1 MGRRIAVWALAG
13 AAVAF
18 GWYLY
23 FTWLTWSAYHGGPGF
38 VYSSTAHTLVNITI
52 PFALVGLH
60 NHYAITWYVSLI
72 LNAAS
77 YACIGL
83 AVEGLRLTFRS
94 GFARARH

>member
-1 MGRRIAVWALAG
+1 MARRIGIWALAG
-13 AAVAF
+13 ATVAF
-18 GWYLY
+18 CWFLY
-23 FTWLTWSAYHGGPGF
+23 FTWANYGAYHGGPGF
-38 VYSSTAHTLVNITI
+38 VYSSATQTLVKFTV

-94 GFARARH
+94 GFARVRH